1 VTVDSVKVVKPSEE
15 IDERLPHDVK
25 IEYSE
30 ADLYV
35 GRGALKLKAALES
48 FGIDA
53 GGRVCVDIGASTGG
67 FTDCLLQNGAQRVYA
82 YDSGRD
88 QLHPRLVADP
98 RVISREGFNA
108 RFIAPDD
115 VGEPADIVVM
125 DVSFISQTLIIPRLA
140 RLMKDNAAFVSLV
153 KPQFEAG
160 KQALGKNGIVKK
172 REDKLAA
179 IERVIRSGVESELRP
194 VGIMPSPIKGGDGNE
209 EFLVHFIKDSN
220 RDIDLTEFNLLVRAV
235 VK

>member
-1 VTVDSVKVVKPSEE
+1 M
-15 IDERLPHDVK
+15 I
-25 IEYSE
+25 
-30 ADLYV
+30 
-35 GRGALKLKAALES
+35 GRPGKAALER
-48 FGIDA
+48 FNIDA
-53 GGRVCVDIGASTGG
+53 CNKVCVDIGASTGG
-67 FTDCLLQNGAQRVYA
+67 FTDCLLQKGALKVFA

-88 QLHPRLVADP
+88 QLHPRLAADP

-108 RFIAPDD
+108 RFISPDD

-140 RLMKDNAAFVSLV
+140 SLMKSNGIFVSLV

-172 REDKLAA
+172 REDRLAA
-179 IERVIRSGVESELRP
+179 IERVIRSGVESELSP

-209 EFLVHFIKDSN
+209 EFLVYFIKDSN
-220 RDIDLTEFNLLVRAV
+220 RENDLTEFNLLVRSV